1 MLQNGATDRA
11 VGEVEVYRVYLCV
24 LFREDFLCRY
34 PLTPLFVRTYS

>member
-11 VGEVEVYRVYLCV
+11 VGEVEVYRVYLWV
-24 LFREDFLCRY
+24 LFGEDFLGRY